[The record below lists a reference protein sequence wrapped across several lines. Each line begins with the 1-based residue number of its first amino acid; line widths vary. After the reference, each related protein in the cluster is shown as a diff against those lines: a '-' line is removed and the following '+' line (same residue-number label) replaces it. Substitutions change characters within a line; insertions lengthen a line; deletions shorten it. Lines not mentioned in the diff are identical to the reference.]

1 MTKQRP
7 PAFEFADKVLR
18 ENMLTVGRVY
28 CAAETAR
35 TGREVTLKTLG
46 ERAIRDH
53 RFFLR
58 LEENDGT
65 FQASKA
71 DQVMCWLSAKFP
83 EGATWPARVPRPSK
97 KQFEQVL
104 QQAAE

>member
-7 PAFEFADKVLR
+7 PAFEFADTVLR
-18 ENMLTVGRVY
+18 QNMLTVGRVY
-28 CAAETAR
+28 CQAE
-35 TGREVTLKTLG
+35 GITLKTLG

-58 LEENDGT
+58 LEANEGT

-83 EGATWPARVPRPSK
+83 EGATWPPRVPRPSK